1 MKTHKK
7 IIIIL
12 TGTAILVSGIY
23 FKQEFFLM
31 IPLFVSLFVMSF
43 QSEAN
48 RIGSLIGAINA
59 LIYTAAYLYMG
70 VYISAAS
77 SFFMSVPLQLA
88 TFFNWK
94 KNAYKKT
101 VVFKKMSVKKRI
113 ISLVALFVLW
123 GISAGVL
130 TYFKYEYAIFDT
142 VTFLLGL
149 AVSVLTMLAFIEY
162 TYLWIVSAVTGL
174 IVNVQMVINNPKETT
189 YLIYGVYALY
199 CVIVAFIN
207 VQKFYKEQQNIAITE
222 ETIYNN
228 SENI

>member
-1 MKTHKK
+1 MKTYKK

-12 TGTAILVSGIY
+12 TGLAILVSGIY

-59 LIYTAAYLYMG
+59 VIYTAAYLYMG
-70 VYISAAS
+70 VYVSAVS

-101 VVFKKMSVKKRI
+101 VIFKKMSVKMRV
-113 ISLVALFVLW
+113 ISLAALFVLW

-130 TYFKYEYAIFDT
+130 TLFNYEYAIFDT

-149 AVSVLTMLAFIEY
+149 AVSILTMLAYIEY
-162 TYLWIVSAVTGL
+162 TYLWIISAFTGL
-174 IVNVQMVINNPKETT
+174 IVNIQMVMNNPKETT

-199 CVIVAFIN
+199 CVVVAFIN
-207 VQKFYKEQQNIAITE
+207 VQKFYKEQQNE
-222 ETIYNN
+222 KQMVEQ
-228 SENI
+228 

>member
-1 MKTHKK
+1 MKTSKK
-7 IIIIL
+7 ILIL
-12 TGTAILVSGIY
+12 VTGIAILVAGILC
-23 FKQEFFLM
+23 KQEFFLM

-59 LIYTAAYLYMG
+59 VIYTATYLYMG

-77 SFFMSVPLQLA
+77 ALFLSVPLQLA

-101 VVFKKMSVKKRI
+101 VVFKKMSVKMRVV
-113 ISLVALFVLW
+113 SLLVLLVLW

-149 AVSVLTMLAFIEY
+149 AVSVLTMLAYIEY

-174 IVNVQMVINNPKETT
+174 IVNIQMVINNSKEIT

-207 VQKFYKEQQNIAITE
+207 VQKFYKEQQVIKKKD
-222 ETIYNN
+222 Y
-228 SENI
+228 

>member
-1 MKTHKK
+1 MKTYKK

-12 TGTAILVSGIY
+12 TGLAILISGIY

-59 LIYTAAYLYMG
+59 VIYTAAYLYMG
-70 VYISAAS
+70 VYVSAVS

-101 VVFKKMSVKKRI
+101 VIFKKMSVKMRV
-113 ISLVALFVLW
+113 ISLAALFVLW

-130 TYFKYEYAIFDT
+130 TLFNYEYAIFDT

-149 AVSVLTMLAFIEY
+149 AVSILTMLAFIEY

-174 IVNVQMVINNPKETT
+174 IVNIQMVINNPKEIT

-207 VQKFYKEQQNIAITE
+207 VQKFYKEQQ
-222 ETIYNN
+222 
-228 SENI
+228 SEKQMVCNDEIR

>member
-1 MKTHKK
+1 MKTYKK

-12 TGTAILVSGIY
+12 TGLAILASGIY

-48 RIGSLIGAINA
+48 RLGSLIGAVNA
-59 LIYTAAYLYMG
+59 LIYTAAYFYMG
-70 VYISAAS
+70 VYVSAAS
-77 SFFMSVPLQLA
+77 ALFLSVPLQLA

-101 VVFKKMSVKKRI
+101 VVFKKMSVKTRVV
-113 ISLVALFVLW
+113 SLVALLVLW
-123 GISAGVL
+123 GASAGVL
-130 TYFKYEYAIFDT
+130 AYFKYEYAIFDT
-142 VTFLLGL
+142 ITFLLGL

-162 TYLWIVSAVTGL
+162 TYLWIIQAATGL
-174 IVNVQMVINNPKETT
+174 IVNIQMVVNNPKETT

-199 CVIVAFIN
+199 CVILAFVN
-207 VQKFYKEQQNIAITE
+207 VQKFYKEQQNEKQMIE
-222 ETIYNN
+222 G
-228 SENI
+228 

>member
-7 IIIIL
+7 IIIFL
-12 TGTAILVSGIY
+12 TGIAILASGIY

-31 IPLFVSLFVMSF
+31 IPLFISLFVMSF

-59 LIYTAAYLYMG
+59 VIYTAAYLYMG
-70 VYISAAS
+70 VYVSAVSA
-77 SFFMSVPLQLA
+77 FFMSVPLQLA

-101 VVFKKMSVKKRI
+101 VIFKKMSVKMRI
-113 ISLVALFVLW
+113 ISLVALLVSW

-130 TYFKYEYAIFDT
+130 TFFKYEYAIFDT

-149 AVSVLTMLAFIEY
+149 AVSVLTMLAYIEY
-162 TYLWIVSAVTGL
+162 TYLWIVSSFTGL
-174 IVNVQMVINNPKETT
+174 IVNIQMVINNPKEIT

-199 CVIVAFIN
+199 CVIMAFIN
-207 VQKFYKEQQNIAITE
+207 VQKFYKEQQNE
-222 ETIYNN
+222 KQMVV
-228 SENI
+228 

>member
-1 MKTHKK
+1 MVKVGDKMKTYKK
-7 IIIIL
+7 IIIIF
-12 TGTAILVSGIY
+12 TGIAILVSGIY

-31 IPLFVSLFVMSF
+31 IPLFISLFVMSF

-48 RIGSLIGAINA
+48 RVGSLIGAINA
-59 LIYTAAYLYMG
+59 VIYTATYLYMG

-77 SFFMSVPLQLA
+77 AFFLSVPLQLA

-101 VVFKKMSVKKRI
+101 VVFKKMSVKMRI
-113 ISLVALFVLW
+113 VSLLALLVLW
-123 GISAGVL
+123 GVSAGIL

-142 VTFLLGL
+142 ITFLLSL
-149 AVSVLTMLAFIEY
+149 VVSILTMLAFIEY
-162 TYLWIVSAVTGL
+162 TYLWIVQAATGL
-174 IVNVQMVINNPKETT
+174 IVNIQMVINNPKETT

-207 VQKFYKEQQNIAITE
+207 VQKFYKEQQNEKQMVE
-222 ETIYNN
+222 E
-228 SENI
+228 

>member
-1 MKTHKK
+1 MKTYKK

-12 TGTAILVSGIY
+12 TGLAILISGIY

-59 LIYTAAYLYMG
+59 VIYTVAYLYMG
-70 VYISAAS
+70 VYVSAAS

-101 VVFKKMSVKKRI
+101 VIFKKMSVKARV

-142 VTFLLGL
+142 ITFLLGL
-149 AVSVLTMLAFIEY
+149 VVSVLTLLAFIEY

-174 IVNVQMVINNPKETT
+174 IVNIQMVINNPKETT

-207 VQKFYKEQQNIAITE
+207 VQKFYKEQQ
-222 ETIYNN
+222 
-228 SENI
+228 SEKQMVEG

>member
-1 MKTHKK
+1 MKIYKK

-12 TGTAILVSGIY
+12 TGLAILVSGIY

-48 RIGSLIGAINA
+48 RLGSLIGAINA
-59 LIYTAAYLYMG
+59 LIYTVAYLYMG
-70 VYISAAS
+70 VFVSAAS
-77 SFFMSVPLQLA
+77 ALFMSVPLQLA

-94 KNAYKKT
+94 KHSYKKT
-101 VVFKKMSVKKRI
+101 VVFKKMSARARI
-113 ISLVALFVLW
+113 LSIIALLILWVA
-123 GISAGVL
+123 SAGVL
-130 TYFKYEYAIFDT
+130 TFFNYEYAIFDT

-149 AVSVLTMLAFIEY
+149 AVSILTMLAYIEY

-174 IVNVQMVINNPKETT
+174 IVNIQMVINNPKETT

-207 VQKFYKEQQNIAITE
+207 VQKFYKEQQNE
-222 ETIYNN
+222 KQMVEG
-228 SENI
+228 

>member
-12 TGTAILVSGIY
+12 TGLAILTSGIY

-59 LIYTAAYLYMG
+59 VIYTVAYLYMG

-77 SFFMSVPLQLA
+77 AIFLSVPLQLG
-88 TFFNWK
+88 TFLNWK

-101 VVFKKMSVKKRI
+101 VIFKKMSVKTRV

-130 TYFKYEYAIFDT
+130 TYFKYDYAIFDT
-142 VTFLLGL
+142 ITFLLGL
-149 AVSVLTMLAFIEY
+149 AVSVLTLLAYIEY
-162 TYLWIVSAVTGL
+162 TYLWIVQAVTGL

-207 VQKFYKEQQNIAITE
+207 VQKFYKEQQNERKIL
-222 ETIYNN
+222 
-228 SENI
+228 